1 MAKSVA
7 VVGAGISGVS
17 AARVLQDGGC
27 DVVVLDRGQR
37 IGGRIAARTMRGTG
51 LPYDGRPV
59 DVGAAFITADD
70 PGFVE
75 VVAAWVD
82 AGLAHPWTDTFHVA
96 GPEGITGTTT
106 GPVRYGAKGGLR
118 SLVEDLA
125 ADLRTLVHPRG
136 VEDVVP
142 VDGGVLVDGERF
154 DAVVLA
160 MPDPQARDILPE
172 DHPLIPQLAEVA
184 WLPVLSLTAAYSA
197 RRWRDDL
204 DAVFVNDLDVLAFVA
219 DDGRRRGDDAPVLVA
234 HAHATLAAEHLDAPD
249 GAAPAMVDALRDLL
263 DVPAPAW
270 HEVRRW
276 SLARP
281 QTHREAPYALSGRIG
296 VCGDAWGARPRV
308 QTAWQSGRALAHGLL
323 AVLH

>member
-17 AARVLQDGGC
+17 AARTLQEAGL

-37 IGGRIAARTMRGTG
+37 VGGRMAARTMRDTG
-51 LPYDGRPV
+51 LPYDGRVV
-59 DVGAAFITADD
+59 DVGAAFITADEA
-70 PGFVE
+70 PFVE
-75 VVAAWVD
+75 VVDAWTD
-82 AGLAHPWTDTFHVA
+82 AGLARAWTDTFHVA
-96 GPEGITGTTT
+96 GAEGITGTTT
-106 GPVRYGAKGGLR
+106 GPMRYAAAGGLR

-125 ADLRTLVHPRG
+125 ADVTTLVHPRG
-136 VEDVVP
+136 VETVEAV
-142 VDGGVLVDGERF
+142 GRQVLVDGEAF

-160 MPDPQARDILPE
+160 MPDPQARDILAD
-172 DHPLIPQLAEVA
+172 DHRLRPQLADTG
-184 WLPVLSLTAAYSA
+184 WLPVLSLTAAYAS

-219 DDGRRRGDDAPVLVA
+219 DDGRRRGDGAPVLVA
-234 HAHATLAAEHLDAPD
+234 HAHAALAAGHLDDPE
-249 GAAPAMVDALRDLL
+249 GAVPAMLDALRDLL

-281 QTHREAPYALSGRIG
+281 RIHREAPYALVDRVG

-308 QTAWQSGRALAHGLL
+308 QTAWLSGRAVGQALAADLL
-323 AVLH
+323 